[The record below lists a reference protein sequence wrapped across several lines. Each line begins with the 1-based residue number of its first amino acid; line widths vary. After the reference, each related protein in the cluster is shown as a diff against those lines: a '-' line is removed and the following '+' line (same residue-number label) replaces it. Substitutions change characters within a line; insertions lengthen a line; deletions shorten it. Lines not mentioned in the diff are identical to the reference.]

1 MPELDNIEKYDDRQK
16 LVSWGY
22 GAIEQSAVTGEYFM
36 NAQNTSGLQYA
47 IIVISDCDLPFRCID
62 RVKCDVWLHYPD
74 GSHDLTRI
82 AGTFTFIADSQMKL
96 VNVAANQDGSWKEI
110 YDTAYFQTDELYITL
125 NRSAATGLRTIADCY
140 DPETGAAIPG
150 TCWPEVVNISIDY
163 RQWVITSIF
172 ATEEIARLNA
182 LSDLTEPYPKIV
194 WSLDKGSIKT
204 GYDLAELSDL
214 TEPYPYVTWRRTPD
228 ERDYIF
234 HRLLPNHL
242 PPAPIPYTPLE
253 RENVIRVYDK
263 SEPQNGFTSNG
274 LAVLHPSKCISLHND
289 DRWDIELTHSLDN
302 FGKWKYLLVMNILKI
317 DGQLFRIK
325 NQKAYIDSS
334 GMYISVKAS
343 HITGDLADEA
353 VVDSEFTG
361 GSASDFIIWA
371 KSHILQNADESD
383 RYELPYQF
391 NISSDSSE
399 QLSSEK
405 YPPSTLLGLLIG
417 VDNSLI
423 NKVHGELFRDNFH
436 LSINRRMEGA
446 KDNAFYLR
454 YSLDMVE
461 ISQEVDYSDF
471 CTYLYCYNNWGSMWA
486 VSYAGSITWAV
497 HHQVK
502 KVVKFTYPDYE
513 GNLERLM
520 ADGQALTEKCFYP
533 RVTYKMKIA
542 ALKNDPK
549 YKDFLELQNYKYGD
563 SGTIYCPELD
573 ISTEQKIVEVEKD
586 ELTGEIISMTLGNLR
601 HSVVRPTY
609 MGSTISS
616 GSSVSDKVS
625 DSMQSVL
632 IGSNIANMQKYSLQ
646 KLQTY
651 PIITLQGG

>member
-1 MPELDNIEKYDDRQK
+1 MPIAYLPLTD
-16 LVSWGY
+16 LVRG
-22 GAIEQSAVTGEYFM
+22 AVTDINPEPSITEYDWTTEISSIV
-36 NAQNTSGLQYA
+36 ALPSGFGQGTTIYRVYHESMWITPFDDSKTPTNLALY
-47 IIVISDCDLPFRCID
+47 IIKSDQSSYRMLTIPYGQWT
-62 RVKCDVWLHYPD
+62 DV
-74 GSHDLTRI
+74 
-82 AGTFTFIADSQMKL
+82 
-96 VNVAANQDGSWKEI
+96 EI
-110 YDTAYFQTDELYITL
+110 YDYYKI
-125 NRSAATGLRTIADCY
+125 IACPLSNGRGYSKPECY
-140 DPETGAAIPG
+140 DENHNPISGRSYPECNGLKF
-150 TCWPEVVNISIDY
+150 DY
-163 RQWVITSIF
+163 REWRLTPNGIMIEEMPDPALPMHEPLPYSIW
-172 ATEEIARLNA
+172 RL
-182 LSDLTEPYPKIV
+182 
-194 WSLDKGSIKT
+194 
-204 GYDLAELSDL
+204 
-214 TEPYPYVTWRRTPD
+214 TPD

-234 HRLLPNHL
+234 HRRLPNHL

-263 SEPQNGFTSNG
+263 SEPQDGFISNG
-274 LAVLHPSKCISLHND
+274 LAVLHPCKCISLHND
-289 DRWDIELTHSLDN
+289 DRWDIELVHPLDN
-302 FGKWKYLLVMNILKI
+302 WGKWKYLLVMNILKI

-334 GMYISVKAS
+334 GMFISVKAS
-343 HITGDLADEA
+343 HITCDLADEA
-353 VVDSEFTG
+353 VVDSEFSG
-361 GSASDFIIWA
+361 GTASDFIIWA
-371 KSHILQNADESD
+371 KTHTLQHADESD

-391 NISSDSSE
+391 NISSDSTD
-399 QLSSEK
+399 QLTSEK
-405 YPPSTLLGLLIG
+405 YQPSTLLGLLIG
-417 VDNSLI
+417 LDNCLM

-471 CTYLYCYNNWGSMWA
+471 CTYLYCYNNWGSFWA
-486 VSYAGSITWAV
+486 VSYAGTITWAV

-502 KVVKFTYPDYE
+502 KVVKFNYSDYE

-549 YKDFLELQNYKYGD
+549 YKNFLELQNYNYGD
-563 SGTIYCPELD
+563 SGTVYCPELD

-601 HSVVRPTY
+601 YSVVRPTY

-616 GSSVSDKVS
+616 GTSVSDKVS